1 MSQSSGRMQ
10 RVQRR
15 IYFDNSSTTRI
26 HPEVLKSYEQLLE
39 KYYVNSE
46 SLYDE
51 GSEIS
56 QMMEKARGAIAGL
69 LGVHATDILFTSG
82 SSESNSAAVKGCAFA
97 QQNKKHIITTNVE
110 HSSILNACAQLEQ
123 YFGYRITYLPVDG
136 TGRINVDDLK
146 KALDEDTAVVS
157 IMYVN
162 NESGAVNPI
171 SEIAEVVKKQSHA
184 YLHVDL
190 TQAVG
195 KVPLDLA
202 NVDMAS
208 ISAHK
213 LEGLKGSGILMKKT
227 YVPFIPLINGGEQEY
242 GLRGGTANACADMVF
257 AKTLRLAIENGNKYH
272 LYIKD
277 LRDRLVKGLLTID
290 GVEINSPEDAVV
302 STVNWSYEKIPSEVM
317 QNALNAKG
325 FMVSAR
331 STCASKS
338 DDPSYV
344 LTAMGYSSRRASSC
358 IRISLSYHNTEE
370 EIDLFLTSLKEII
383 EHYG

>member
-1 MSQSSGRMQ
+1 MQ

-15 IYFDNSSTTRI
+15 IYFDNSSTTKI

-51 GSEIS
+51 GSEIN
-56 QMMEKARGAIAGL
+56 QMLEKARGAIAGL

-82 SSESNSAAVKGCAFA
+82 SSESNSEAVKGCAFA
-97 QQNKKHIITTNVE
+97 QKGKKHIITTNVE
-110 HSSILNACAQLEQ
+110 HSSILNACAQMEQ
-123 YFGYRITYLPVDG
+123 VFGYRVTYLPVDE
-136 TGRINVDDLK
+136 TGKIRVEDLK
-146 KALDEDTAVVS
+146 NALDEDTAVVS

-171 SEIAEVVKKQSHA
+171 SEIAEIVKKHSHA

-190 TQAVG
+190 TQAIG
-195 KVPLDLA
+195 KVPLDLS

-213 LEGLKGSGILMKKT
+213 LEGLKGSGIFMKKS
-227 YVPFIPLINGGEQEY
+227 YVPFLPLINGGEQEY
-242 GLRGGTANACADMVF
+242 GLRGGTENACVNMVF
-257 AKTLRLAIENGNKYH
+257 AKTLRLALENGEKYH
-272 LYIKD
+272 DYIKG
-277 LRDRLVKGLLTID
+277 LHDRLLKGLSEID
-290 GVEINSPEDAVV
+290 GIEINSPIDAVV

-317 QNALNAKG
+317 QNALNRKG

-344 LTAMGYSSRRASSC
+344 LTAMGFSSRRASSC

-370 EIDLFLTSLKEII
+370 EIDLFLQSLKEII